1 CNKNGGDVVYL
12 CFNYKNLDVSSVLNF
27 LRITMPNNYMQMI
40 DNKPDQSPIKFF
52 TKKWGAK
59 FFLYKLLRLV
69 NVALHKSINLNMSH
83 YVRKF
88 QYKLNSAPYTIFLY
102 LKLILSNITLSVFR
116 LILSVL
122 SKNRVDKKHLFV
134 VGCSPRTIYWN
145 G

>member
-1 CNKNGGDVVYL
+1 
-12 CFNYKNLDVSSVLNF
+12 F
-27 LRITMPNNYMQMI
+27 
-40 DNKPDQSPIKFF
+40 
-52 TKKWGAK
+52 
-59 FFLYKLLRLV
+59 

-102 LKLILSNITLSVFR
+102 LKLILSNITLSVFG

-145 G
+145 GFFNLLKTFQNNNDCYEVLLLAPQTVLNLPKGNLSKRKRLKIFLESYSFIMQIIKQKNLLIRE